1 MSSTTSS
8 TANRCLI
15 FGAPVLALAIL
26 SSCSSEPA
34 GPAKGT
40 PAFYWQAAGETYK
53 TGDYMKTL
61 DHLDQILA
69 GDNDFVARALP
80 WSLVLTSGMAAGYTE
95 LADNYEIGSRMN
107 KSDPTAFRRP
117 ISNYR
122 AFANRLSLQF
132 AEHAAKLDKVPGDTV
147 PLSFGYPAGTAAPV
161 PALTKVVSGVV
172 LTAPDAEAAQKRA
185 IERGVLLAAC
195 RMAGAPDDTAKT
207 EGILK
212 APDAKVARPTILLAV
227 AQTLFNESQLYGPRK
242 LDDPE
247 RMTLFCQRAQDALK
261 NVPESKGSKELATK
275 IQGVLK
281 KSKKG

>member
-1 MSSTTSS
+1 MSLTVY
-8 TANRCLI
+8 RCLA

-26 SSCSSEPA
+26 SSCSGDA
-34 GPAKGT
+34 GPSPGT
-40 PAFYWQAAGETYK
+40 PAYAWKAAGETFK
-53 TGDYMKTL
+53 AGDYMKTL
-61 DHLDQILA
+61 ENLDLILA

-147 PLSFGYPAGTAAPV
+147 PLSFGYPVGTAAPV

-207 EGILK
+207 ADILK
-212 APDAKVARPTILLAV
+212 APDAKVARPVILLAV
-227 AQTLFNESQLYGPRK
+227 AQTLFNESQLYGHQK
-242 LDDPE
+242 LDDTE
-247 RMTLFCQRAQDALK
+247 KMTIFCQRAQDILK
-261 NVPESKGSKELATK
+261 NVPESKSSKDLAAKLQT
-275 IQGVLK
+275 VLK